1 MAKAKYTLI
10 VSPRAQ
16 RDLRKLTRRNA
27 RLARSLDA
35 CLGSLAHDPRP
46 QGVEKLAGH
55 SGTLKRDPRTG
66 APLMQAQQVDLW
78 RVRVE
83 GNCRLVYAILDDLVL
98 VVITRV
104 GDRKEV
110 YENIGDVVI

>member
-16 RDLRKLTRRNA
+16 RDLRKLVRRNV
-27 RLARSLDA
+27 RLANA
-35 CLGSLAHDPRP
+35 FGTGFGSLATDPRP
-46 QGVEKLAGH
+46 HGVEKIKGH
-55 SGTLKRDPRTG
+55 SGILKRDPRSG
-66 APLMQAQQVDLW
+66 ALLQQVRQVDLW

-83 GNCRLVYAILDDLVL
+83 GRYRVVYAILDDLVL
-98 VVITRV
+98 VIVARV

-110 YENIGDVVI
+110 YNDMGDVGD

>member
-1 MAKAKYTLI
+1 MAKVKYTLI
-10 VSPRAQ
+10 VSARAQ

-27 RLARSLDA
+27 RLAKALDA
-35 CLGSLAHDPRP
+35 CLGSLESDPRP
-46 QGVEKLAGH
+46 QGVEKLTGH
-55 SGTLKRDPRTG
+55 AGTLKYDPRTG
-66 APLMQAQQVDLW
+66 ALLKQAWQVDLW

-98 VVITRV
+98 IIVTRV

-110 YENIGDVVI
+110 YENIGDVDL